1 MSDSLPD
8 EVVLEILHR
17 LPAKSLIRLR
27 CVSKLWNSRIT
38 SPAFI
43 TSHLTQSLSH
53 SNSNTKIVRYRTI
66 YPPVEHYKLFRDEN
80 DSFHQIQQLQLPVT
94 SRLHHHFKLIGYVNG
109 LFCLYKQGRFIVW
122 NPSIKKSITFPK
134 PSIAVYGRVTFRIA
148 FGFDPR
154 SNDYKVVRIAIPF
167 EEEKPPLVEVYSLN
181 EGSWRITSAGTSLTK
196 GISFN
201 GWLQPAASLNGAV
214 HFAATDMDNANSSFV
229 LSFDLGD
236 EVFRII
242 SVPNG
247 IFGDV
252 VQTLV
257 HRGSLSLLCNHNNE
271 FRTNKFCSVWV
282 MKEYGVVD
290 SWTKQFTVDFNGGMV
305 RVLGLRKNGHILVEA
320 RVRSGWELSS
330 YDPESQQVNNI
341 GIHGMAYDFHIDN
354 YMESLV
360 MLDKPNDAV
369 SRREVSRK
377 RKCR

>member
-27 CVSKLWNSRIT
+27 CISKLWNSRIT

-80 DSFHQIQQLQLPVT
+80 DSFHQIQQLQLPGT

-167 EEEKPPLVEVYSLN
+167 AEEKPPLVEVYSLN

-214 HFAATDMDNANSSFV
+214 HFAATDMDNANSSFI
-229 LSFDLGD
+229 LSFDL
-236 EVFRII
+236 VM
-242 SVPNG
+242 
-247 IFGDV
+247 
-252 VQTLV
+252 
-257 HRGSLSLLCNHNNE
+257 
-271 FRTNKFCSVWV
+271 RTNKFCSVWV